1 MDLVDKT
8 VDVIRSQRETIEQT
22 CVKVDQVVVVLY
34 KKLAPKMYFAYDEHD
49 LDLKLSGPY
58 AQFLCSSESDSALP
72 YNQPFIVT
80 VSNELAMQ
88 NEQFQVIK
96 CQTTQ

>member
-1 MDLVDKT
+1 
-8 VDVIRSQRETIEQT
+8 
-22 CVKVDQVVVVLY
+22 
-34 KKLAPKMYFAYDEHD
+34 MYFAYDEHD

-80 VSNELAMQ
+80 VSDELAMQ
-88 NEQFQVIK
+88 NE
-96 CQTTQ
+96 